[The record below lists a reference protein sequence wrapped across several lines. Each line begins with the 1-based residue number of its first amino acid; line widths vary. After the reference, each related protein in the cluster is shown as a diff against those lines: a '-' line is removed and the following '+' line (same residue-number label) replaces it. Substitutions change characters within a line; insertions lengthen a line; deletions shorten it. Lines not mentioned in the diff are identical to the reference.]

1 MIAYLNGQI
10 KSKSPSLKKDA
21 SIILVTSGVGYKV
34 VVLPT
39 QIIELNV
46 GDELELFVY
55 TQVAETALNLF
66 GFKTSDEL
74 NFFEL
79 LITIN
84 GIGPKGA
91 MDILSKAKIEDIRT
105 ATQTGDYNMLSQV
118 SGIGPKTAD
127 KVVAGLKN
135 KLGSLEIS
143 ATGEPVASPFSEA
156 MDALISLGYQA
167 SQAREALKQ
176 VEATDVGEQV
186 REALKYLS
194 K

>member
-10 KSKSPSLKKDA
+10 KSKAASLKKDA
-21 SIILVTSGVGYKV
+21 SVVLEVNGVGYKV
-34 VVLPT
+34 AVLPT
-39 QIIELNV
+39 QIVELNV
-46 GDELELFVY
+46 GDELELFIY
-55 TQVAETALNLF
+55 TQVAETALALY
-66 GFKTSDEL
+66 GFKTPEEL
-74 NFFEL
+74 KFFEL

-91 MDILSKAKIEDIRT
+91 MDILTKAKVEDIK
-105 ATQTGDYNMLSQV
+105 ASVETGDYNMLAQV

-127 KVVAGLKN
+127 KVVSGLKN
-135 KLGSLEIS
+135 KLGSLEVS
-143 ATGEPVASPFSEA
+143 SSGEVVATPFSEA
-156 MDALISLGYQA
+156 LEALVSLGYQA
-167 SQAREALKQ
+167 GQAREALKQ